1 MNRKKLFLYIALL
14 SVILVTSL
22 PFYFLE
28 FNFRL
33 PLIDDIKSATGE
45 KISSVKESFDIAF
58 ELKSVGDEN
67 LRLKKEI
74 TQLKVQLLMNEA
86 IKRENEE
93 LSKLLKLKDS
103 YSRYT
108 IIPAKILTY
117 SEMNPNKI
125 VISYP
130 EKYSKL
136 MAEKATVVSSLGL
149 VGLVS
154 SFHSSRAEVELITSK
169 QFTVPAVLENREECT
184 AILKGN
190 GQSLS
195 ILFLDKV
202 CNTPPSDGKKLLS
215 ANLSENY
222 SIPYIPIGIISNLKK
237 DQGNIMF
244 LKGEAIPLFKKGKLN
259 HIFVIVG
266 ANFEDE
272 KAVF

>member
-1 MNRKKLFLYIALL
+1 MNRKKLFLYISLL
-14 SVILVTSL
+14 SVILIAVL
-22 PFYFLE
+22 PFFILE
-28 FNFRL
+28 FDFRL
-33 PLIDDIKSATGE
+33 PLIDNIKSATSN
-45 KISSVKESFDIAF
+45 KISETRESFKIIK
-58 ELKSVGDEN
+58 ELKLVGQEN
-67 LRLKKEI
+67 THLRKEVAK
-74 TQLKVQLLMNEA
+74 LKVKLLMNEA

-103 YSRYT
+103 YSKYT

-117 SEMNPNKI
+117 SDINPNRI
-125 VISYP
+125 IITYP
-130 EKYSKL
+130 EEYSKL
-136 MAEKATVVSSLGL
+136 MAEKATVVSSMGL

-154 SFHSSRAEVELITSK
+154 SFHTSRAEVELITSK

-222 SIPYIPIGIISNLKK
+222 SIPYIPIGIISNLKM
-237 DQGNIMF
+237 DQSNIMF

-272 KAVF
+272 KSLF

>member
-1 MNRKKLFLYIALL
+1 
-14 SVILVTSL
+14 
-22 PFYFLE
+22 
-28 FNFRL
+28 
-33 PLIDDIKSATGE
+33 
-45 KISSVKESFDIAF
+45 
-58 ELKSVGDEN
+58 
-67 LRLKKEI
+67 
-74 TQLKVQLLMNEA
+74 MNEA

-103 YSRYT
+103 YSKYT

-117 SEMNPNKI
+117 SDMNPNRI

-130 EKYSKL
+130 EEYSKL
-136 MAEKATVVSSLGL
+136 MAEKATVVSSMGL

-272 KAVF
+272 KALF

>member
-1 MNRKKLFLYIALL
+1 LNRKKLFLYIALL
-14 SVILVTSL
+14 SIILVSIL
-22 PFYFLE
+22 PFFILE
-28 FNFRL
+28 LDFRL
-33 PLIDDIKSATGE
+33 PFIDDIKSATGK
-45 KISSVKESFDIAF
+45 KISETKESFEIIKD
-58 ELKSVGDEN
+58 LQTVGHEN
-67 LRLKKEI
+67 TELKKEVAK
-74 TQLKVQLLMNEA
+74 LKVELLMNEA

-103 YSRYT
+103 YSKYA
-108 IIPAKILTY
+108 IIPAKILTH
-117 SEMNPNKI
+117 SDINPNRI
-125 VISYP
+125 VISYS

-136 MAEKATVVSSLGL
+136 MAEKATVVSSMGL

-154 SFHSSRAEVELITSK
+154 SFHSTRAEVELITSK

-222 SIPYIPIGIISNLKK
+222 SIPYIPIGIISNLKM
-237 DQGNIMF
+237 DQSNIMF

-272 KAVF
+272 KSLF

>member
-1 MNRKKLFLYIALL
+1 LNRKKLFLYISLL
-14 SVILVTSL
+14 SVILIAVL
-22 PFYFLE
+22 PFFILE
-28 FNFRL
+28 FDFRL
-33 PLIDDIKSATGE
+33 PLIDNIKSATSN
-45 KISSVKESFDIAF
+45 KISETRESFKIIK
-58 ELKSVGDEN
+58 ELKLVGQEN
-67 LRLKKEI
+67 THLRKEVAK
-74 TQLKVQLLMNEA
+74 LKVKLLMNEA

-103 YSRYT
+103 YSKYT

-117 SEMNPNKI
+117 SDINPNRI
-125 VISYP
+125 IITYP
-130 EKYSKL
+130 EEYSKL
-136 MAEKATVVSSLGL
+136 MAEKATVVSSMGL

-154 SFHSSRAEVELITSK
+154 SFHTSRAEVELITSK

-222 SIPYIPIGIISNLKK
+222 SIPYIPIGIISNLKM
-237 DQGNIMF
+237 DQSNIMF

-272 KAVF
+272 KSLF

>member
-14 SVILVTSL
+14 SVILVSVL
-22 PFYFLE
+22 PFFILE
-28 FNFRL
+28 FDFRL
-33 PLIDDIKSATGE
+33 PLIDNIKSATSK
-45 KISSVKESFDIAF
+45 KISDIKESFDIVS
-58 ELKSVGDEN
+58 ELKSVGKEN
-67 LRLKKEI
+67 SKLRKEVAK
-74 TQLKVQLLMNEA
+74 LKVKLLMNEA

-103 YSRYT
+103 YSKYT

-117 SEMNPNKI
+117 SDINPNRI

-130 EKYSKL
+130 KEYSKL
-136 MAEKATVVSSLGL
+136 MAEKATVVSSMGL

-202 CNTPPSDGKKLLS
+202 CNIPPSDGKKLLS

-222 SIPYIPIGIISNLKK
+222 SIPYIPIGIISNLKM
-237 DQGNIMF
+237 DQSNIMF

-272 KAVF
+272 KSLF

>member
-1 MNRKKLFLYIALL
+1 LNRKKLFLYIALL
-14 SVILVTSL
+14 SVILVSVL
-22 PFYFLE
+22 PFFILE
-28 FNFRL
+28 FDLRL
-33 PLIDDIKSATGE
+33 PLIDDIKSATDK
-45 KISSVKESFDIAF
+45 KISSIKESFDIVKD
-58 ELKSVGDEN
+58 LKSVGVEN
-67 LRLKKEI
+67 LRLRKEVAK
-74 TQLKVQLLMNEA
+74 LKVQLLMNEA

-103 YSRYT
+103 YSKYT

-117 SEMNPNKI
+117 SDMNPNRI

-130 EKYSKL
+130 EEYSKL
-136 MAEKATVVSSLGL
+136 MAEKATVVSSMGL

-272 KAVF
+272 KALF

>member
-1 MNRKKLFLYIALL
+1 MNRKKLFLYISLL
-14 SVILVTSL
+14 SVILITVL
-22 PFYFLE
+22 PFFILE
-28 FNFRL
+28 FDFRL
-33 PLIDDIKSATGE
+33 PLIDNIKSATSQ
-45 KISSVKESFDIAF
+45 KISETRESFGIIKK
-58 ELKSVGDEN
+58 LKLVGQEN
-67 LRLKKEI
+67 THLRKEVAK
-74 TQLKVQLLMNEA
+74 LKVELLMNEA

-103 YSRYT
+103 YSKYT

-117 SEMNPNKI
+117 SDTNPNRI
-125 VISYP
+125 IISYP
-130 EKYSKL
+130 KEYSKL
-136 MAEKATVVSSLGL
+136 MAEKATVVSSMGL

-154 SFHSSRAEVELITSK
+154 SFHTSRAEVELITSK

-195 ILFLDKV
+195 ILFLDKM
-202 CNTPPSDGKKLLS
+202 CNTPLSDGKKLLS

-222 SIPYIPIGIISNLKK
+222 SIPYIPIGIISNLKM
-237 DQGNIMF
+237 DQSNIMF

-272 KAVF
+272 KSLF